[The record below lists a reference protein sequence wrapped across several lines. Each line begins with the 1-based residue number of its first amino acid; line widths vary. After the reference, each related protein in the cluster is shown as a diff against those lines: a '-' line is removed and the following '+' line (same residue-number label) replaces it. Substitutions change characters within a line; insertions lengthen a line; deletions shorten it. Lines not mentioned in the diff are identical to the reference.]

1 MSRRESERAVAVQ
14 KIEDLLTADDLQAVV
29 DQYALQIHDA
39 VRERLEELRDAYE
52 ERLRKRGEEWRKEA
66 DALLHRL
73 SDAEAT
79 LAALRSRF
87 DAQREADNQAH
98 APAPTADP
106 ESPVDAPVGVADD
119 LRARGF
125 EVIDKRAAG
134 GKLWV
139 MGPATELKPVM
150 AEFQRKGVK
159 FGFAPKGGRAT
170 GGRPGWFTKA
180 GK

>member
-1 MSRRESERAVAVQ
+1 VAVQ

-87 DAQREADNQAH
+87 EAQREANSEAR
-98 APAPTADP
+98 APAPTAGP
-106 ESPVDAPVGVADD
+106 AESPVDAPVGVAAD

-150 AEFQRKGVK
+150 ADLQRKGVK

-170 GGRPGWFTKA
+170 GGRAGWFTKA
-180 GK
+180 RV